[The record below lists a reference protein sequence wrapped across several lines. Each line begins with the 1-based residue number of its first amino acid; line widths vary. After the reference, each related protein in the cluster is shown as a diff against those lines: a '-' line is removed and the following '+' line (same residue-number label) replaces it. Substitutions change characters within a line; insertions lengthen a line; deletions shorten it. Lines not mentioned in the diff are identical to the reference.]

1 VLQPEKEMVLFKL
14 VSNFEP
20 SGDQPSSISNLIERY
35 LSGSKNEMLL
45 GATGTGKTFVMAKL
59 IEKLNSPTLVI
70 AHNKTLA
77 GQLYGEFKN
86 FFPHN
91 NVGYFISFYDYY
103 QPEAYIPTTDT
114 YIEKDASRNDDIDRM
129 RHFATARLLEDRHS
143 IIVASVSS
151 IYGIGSPEA
160 YKGLT
165 MKLFTGNSFPV
176 KDLCLSL
183 TEIQYERTNF
193 DLTRGKF
200 RVRGDV
206 VEIFPSYENEVAVRI
221 SYFGDEIEEISL
233 IKPFDGK
240 KIRNLDSIRIYPSS
254 HYVAEKETIQ
264 RTISQIKSELEER
277 LEFFHRNNK
286 LVEAQ
291 RLSERVQQDI
301 AMLETAGYCSG
312 IENYSRYLT
321 SRSVGESPP
330 TLMDYFGD
338 DFLVIIDESHVTI
351 PQIKGMYRGDRSR
364 KEVLVNYGFR
374 LPSALDNRPLNFEE
388 FEQKLDKVL
397 YVSATPR
404 EYELDHVNEVIE
416 LINRPTGLLDPM
428 PSVMPA
434 KNEIA
439 LLYDEIVKET
449 SEGGKVLVTSLTKK
463 MAEDLTGFLKERGVR
478 AKYLHSDIDS
488 MERLKIVMELRKNIF
503 DVLVGVNLL
512 REGLDIPEV
521 SLVAILDADKEGFL
535 RSESA
540 LIQTIGRAARNEKGR
555 AILFADKVT
564 DAMKKAISETL
575 RRRRIQDDF
584 NQIHGITP
592 VSIKNKAILDI
603 ELHIPGK
610 NLKAVS
616 RTQKKDIYRK
626 ISELESEM
634 SKAAAEWNFEY
645 AAIIRDKI
653 FEYKARIKE

>member
-1 VLQPEKEMVLFKL
+1 LFKL
-14 VSNFEP
+14 ESSFKTA
-20 SGDQPSSISNLIERY
+20 GDQPQAVEKLIERFH
-35 LSGSKNEMLL
+35 SNSKNELIL

-59 IEKLNSPTLVI
+59 IESLNKPTLVI

-86 FFPHN
+86 FFPKN
-91 NVGYFISFYDYY
+91 SVGYFISFYDYY

-165 MKLFTGNSFPV
+165 MKLFKGNIFPV
-176 KDLCLSL
+176 KDLTLSL
-183 TEIQYERTNF
+183 TEIQYERSNF

-200 RVRGDV
+200 RVKGDT
-206 VEIFPSYENEVAVRI
+206 VEIFPPYENEIAIRI
-221 SYFGDEIEEISL
+221 GYFGDEIEEISL

-254 HYVAEKETIQ
+254 HYVAEKETLK
-264 RTISQIKSELEER
+264 RTVAQIKDELEQR
-277 LEFFHRNNK
+277 LDHFKKHNK
-286 LVEAQ
+286 LIEAQ
-291 RLSERVQQDI
+291 RLSERVERDI

-312 IENYSRYLT
+312 IENYSRYIT
-321 SRSVGESPP
+321 NRSPGDPPP
-330 TLMDYFGD
+330 TLLDYFGE

-351 PQIKGMYRGDRSR
+351 PQIRGMYRGDRAR
-364 KEVLVNYGFR
+364 KEVLVDYGFR

-388 FEQKLDKVL
+388 FEEKLDRVL

-404 EYELDHVNEVIE
+404 EYETEHVQDVIE

-428 PSVMPA
+428 PAVMPA
-434 KNEIA
+434 ENEIE
-439 LLYDEIVKET
+439 LLYDEIIKET
-449 SEGGKVLVTSLTKK
+449 DDGGKVLVTSLTKK
-463 MAEDLTGFLKERGVR
+463 MAEDLTEFLKEKGIR

-488 MERLKIVMELRKNIF
+488 IERLKIVMELRKNIF

-521 SLVAILDADKEGFL
+521 TLVAILDADKEGFL

-564 DAMKKAISETL
+564 EAMKNAISETL
-575 RRRRIQDDF
+575 RRRRIQQDF
-584 NQIHGITP
+584 NEKNGIVP

-610 NLKAVS
+610 NLKKINRS
-616 RTQKKDIYRK
+616 MKKDLYRK

-634 SKAAAEWNFEY
+634 NKAAAEWNFEY

-653 FEYKARIKE
+653 FEYKARLGDK